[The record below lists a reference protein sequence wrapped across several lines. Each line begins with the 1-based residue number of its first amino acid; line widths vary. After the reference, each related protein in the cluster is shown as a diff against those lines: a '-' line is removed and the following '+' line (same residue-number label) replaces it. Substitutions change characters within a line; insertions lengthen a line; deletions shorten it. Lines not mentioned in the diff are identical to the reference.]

1 MVEFSILDHG
11 FQRHWNIV
19 YWRSWAKLPNLHF
32 SSSSRPWFCNYKKE
46 NKICI
51 FIFNL
56 FFRNLNVLSKAKPI
70 LKTLQVCLL
79 YSKKEY
85 RAAKTRVI
93 LVVRLNEVP
102 QFCRIF
108 ATVFSMSIIAFRL
121 CFIVLKCKYLTYI
134 I

>member
-1 MVEFSILDHG
+1 MDFKDIETLFTGAHE
-11 FQRHWNIV
+11 Q
-19 YWRSWAKLPNLHF
+19 
-32 SSSSRPWFCNYKKE
+32 NYPICIFHLVQGHDFVITRKKR
-46 NKICI
+46 KYAYLI

-121 CFIVLKCKYLTYI
+121 CFIVCMYKSVST
-134 I
+134 